1 MSRIMEIKNRIMEL
15 IEQKVEKTQG
25 IKILRKE
32 FKGELEGQTEKDLI
46 ELWRITKEENK
57 INAKNKH
64 TPKKTVKEPKVVSN
78 ANTSKKEDKAILE
91 SENKAEISN
100 KFKILKKVITIQGEY
115 GTYVKDGSTVES
127 NNLKFS
133 NADDVAAYEKKL
145 IAEEEELFLKRKAEI
160 HARLIEYVDVMLMEV

>member
-15 IEQKVEKTQG
+15 INSNVKKTDG
-25 IKILRKE
+25 IKILRQE
-32 FKGELEGQTEKDLI
+32 FKGETSQDLV
-46 ELWRITKEENK
+46 ELWRIVKEENE
-57 INAKNKH
+57 INTENKY

-115 GTYVKDGSTVES
+115 GTYVKDGSTVKS
-127 NNLKFS
+127 NNLEFAT
-133 NADDVAAYEKKL
+133 ADDVAAYEKKL

-160 HARLIEYVDVMLMEV
+160 HSRLIEYVDVMLMEV